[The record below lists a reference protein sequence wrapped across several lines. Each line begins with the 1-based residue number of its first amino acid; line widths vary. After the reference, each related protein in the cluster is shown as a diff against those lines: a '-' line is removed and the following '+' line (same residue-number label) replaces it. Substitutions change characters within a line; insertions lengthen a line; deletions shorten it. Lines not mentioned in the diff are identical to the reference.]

1 MKRVKIVTDST
12 AQLNPS
18 VAKRLGI
25 SVVPL
30 NIHLGDETFK
40 EGVDITD
47 EEFLR
52 KLKRSSSPPRI
63 SPPSVE
69 DFISVYGRLARK
81 TDGIISI
88 HVSGK
93 LSRTFA
99 SASDAAKAFLGRCEI
114 VVVDSL
120 TISLGLGMLATAAAE
135 AAMEGKSI
143 EEIVRQLRGM
153 MPRIY
158 IFLFTDALDYLERGG
173 RIDKAQAI
181 LGSMLGIKPFIIIE
195 DGEIIPIEKTLTRS
209 QAIDK
214 LVEFAEEFSN
224 IERLTI
230 LQSIPKATKETK
242 LLIERLESVFPK
254 KEFPILVYGPS
265 LASHIGPDAMGLV
278 VYEGVSIP

>member
-1 MKRVKIVTDST
+1 MKRVKIVTDSA

-18 VAKRLGI
+18 VARRLGI

-52 KLKRSSSPPRI
+52 ELKQSSSPPRI

-69 DFISVYGRLARK
+69 DFISVYGRLAKK
-81 TDGIISI
+81 TDEIVSI

-99 SASDAAKAFLGRCEI
+99 NANAAAKAFLGRCEI
-114 VVVDSL
+114 VVVDSS

-135 AAMEGKSI
+135 AAIEGRSI

-153 MPRIY
+153 MPHIY
-158 IFLFTDALDYLERGG
+158 IFFFTEALDYLESRG

-214 LVEFAEEFSN
+214 LVEFAEEFAK
-224 IERLTI
+224 IERIAI
-230 LQSIPKATKETK
+230 LQSIPEATEETK
-242 LLIERLESVFPK
+242 LLIERLKSIFPK
-254 KEFPILVYGPS
+254 MEFPIVVYGPS
-265 LASHIGPDAMGLV
+265 LASHIGPDAVGLI
-278 VYEGVSIP
+278 VYEGRL